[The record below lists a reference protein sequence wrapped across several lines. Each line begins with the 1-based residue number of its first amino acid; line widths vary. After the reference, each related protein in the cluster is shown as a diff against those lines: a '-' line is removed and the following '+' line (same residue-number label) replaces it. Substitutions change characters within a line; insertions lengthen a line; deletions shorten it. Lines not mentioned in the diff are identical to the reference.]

1 MKACIL
7 YRPDSEFARI
17 AEEYARDFGRFKGKE
32 IELVDL
38 NTREGAA
45 MAALYEIMQNP
56 TLIILREDGQ
66 LVKDWQGEHL
76 PLKDELAAYLT

>member
-7 YRPDSEFARI
+7 YRSDSEFARI
-17 AEEYARDFGRFKGKE
+17 VEEYARDFQHFKGKD
-32 IELVDL
+32 IELMNL

-45 MAALYEIMQNP
+45 IATLYDILENPALLVI
-56 TLIILREDGQ
+56 RDDGQ

-76 PLKDELAAYLT
+76 PLKDELAGYLV